1 MTNVIILMVECTQE
15 GNALAN
21 INGCLLGLYEKALP
35 AELSWEERLATAK
48 SAGYDFIEISID
60 ETDERLSRVNWTRA
74 QREELRNIL
83 YRYNMPI
90 LSMCLSGNRR
100 YPIGSE
106 NVEIRQKGI
115 CLIKDAVDFSQDIG
129 IRIIQ
134 LAGYDEYYNESNDKT
149 RELFLHALMDVV
161 EYGASRGI
169 CLALE
174 TVDADLVDSIEK
186 AMKFVSMIGSP
197 YLQVYPD
204 VGNITAMG
212 KDVEKDFLSGRGHI
226 VAIHLKDTLPKQ
238 FRNIPYGT
246 GTVDFTSF
254 FKLLKKMD
262 YKGLLVAEMWATEDR
277 EASIGY
283 ISKAR
288 SFLLEKYNEA
298 IIA

>member
-1 MTNVIILMVECTQE
+1 M
-15 GNALAN
+15 AN

-35 AELSWEERLATAK
+35 ADLSWEERLTSAK

-60 ETDERLSRVNWTRA
+60 ETDERLSRMNWPRE
-74 QREELRNIL
+74 QREELRNLL
-83 YRYNMPI
+83 YRHSMPI

-106 NVEIRQKGI
+106 NDEIRKKGV

-134 LAGYDEYYNESNDKT
+134 LAGYDEYYNESNDRT

-161 EYGASRGI
+161 EYSASRGI

-174 TVDADLVDSIEK
+174 TVDTDLVDSIEN
-186 AMKFVSMIGSP
+186 AMKFIRMIGSP

-204 VGNITAMG
+204 IGNITAMG
-212 KDVEKDFLSGRGHI
+212 KDVDKDFRSGKGHI
-226 VAIHLKDTLPKQ
+226 VAIHLKDTLPGK
-238 FRNIPYGT
+238 FRDIPYGS
-246 GTVDFTSF
+246 GTVDFAAF
-254 FKLLKKMD
+254 FQLLQSMD

-283 ISKAR
+283 VGTAR
-288 SFLLEKYNEA
+288 SYLLNKYEEA
-298 IIA
+298 ILSIDGKLANRKV